1 MAASRPKG
9 WPASSLAAARCQA
22 GGVGPDL
29 HVGDLEG
36 DGLEAAIGWPKAW
49 RSRAYLAHSSTQP
62 WQRPVA
68 RAATAMRPSSRV
80 RRKLA
85 EAGAALAQG
94 VGHRTLAPSKTS
106 SRVSEACQPTL
117 A

>member
-1 MAASRPKG
+1 MSAILKAIAWKP
-9 WPASSLAAARCQA
+9 
-22 GGVGPDL
+22 
-29 HVGDLEG
+29 
-36 DGLEAAIGWPKAW
+36 AIGWPNAW
-49 RSRAYLAHSSTQP
+49 RSRAYLAYSSTQP
-62 WQRPVA
+62 WHRPVA

-85 EAGAALAQG
+85 RPLPRSPRVLATGTRQ
-94 VGHRTLAPSKTS
+94 PSKTS